1 MPITVP
7 VPRDY
12 AEKYDQKSP
21 SEYDQYVAFTG
32 PYMVKNDPS
41 TGKVTG
47 RDPGKRIE
55 LVRNKNWNKDTD
67 YRPAY
72 LDSITIE
79 EGNDDL
85 TVASRR
91 TLSATSPT
99 MCCDS
104 GQPPI
109 PVLSRA
115 ISEQQGAD
123 RPGLRRWH
131 ALDRAEHHQEAVRQ
145 HQHPQGRHRRL
156 RP

>member
-7 VPRDY
+7 VPKEY
-12 AEKYDQKSP
+12 AEKYDAKSP

-32 PYMVKNDPS
+32 PYMVKNDPK

-55 LVRNKNWNKDTD
+55 MVRNPNWDKDTD
-67 YRPAY
+67 FRPAY

-91 TLSATSPT
+91 TLSATVA
-99 MCCDS
+99 DH
-104 GQPPI
+104 
-109 PVLSRA
+109 VL
-115 ISEQQGAD
+115 
-123 RPGLRRWH
+123 
-131 ALDRAEHHQEAVRQ
+131 
-145 HQHPQGRHRRL
+145 RL
-156 RP
+156 RPAADPGPEPRDHARTRSSSAGSPAVARAGSR